1 MNPTKRISILFLV
14 LCCIF
19 TLVAPT
25 YASEIEPMTDATDD
39 FRATLSIG
47 FGGQASCNV
56 IANASLISYKLEVAM
71 SLNQLNNPNPLKT
84 WNASGTGKLIMTKN
98 YYVSRGYDYQVS
110 ATITV
115 RDSGG
120 RFIESFT
127 VYSSIVH
134 Y

>member
-1 MNPTKRISILFLV
+1 MNPTKRISVLFLV

-19 TLVAPT
+19 TLVVPT

-39 FRATLSIG
+39 FQATLSIG
-47 FGGQASCNV
+47 FGGYASCCA
-56 IANASLISYKLEVAM
+56 IANANSVSQKLEIVM
-71 SLNQLNNPNPLKT
+71 SLNRLGNPNPLKT
-84 WNASGTGKLIMTKN
+84 WNASGTGRLTISEN

>member
-1 MNPTKRISILFLV
+1 MNPTKRMSVLFLA
-14 LCCIF
+14 LCCAFALI
-19 TLVAPT
+19 APT

-47 FGGQASCNV
+47 FGGQATCSV
-56 IANASLISYKLEVAM
+56 LGSATSMSHKIEAIM
-71 SLNQLNNPNPLKT
+71 SLNRLGNPIPLKT
-84 WNASGTGKLIMTKN
+84 WSSQEAGELTMSEN

-127 VYSSIVH
+127 VCSAVVH

>member
-1 MNPTKRISILFLV
+1 MKTIKRMSALFLA

-19 TLVAPT
+19 TLIAPT
-25 YASEIEPMTDATDD
+25 YASEIEPMTDATDN
-39 FRATLSIG
+39 FKAILSIDFSG
-47 FGGQASCNV
+47 EASCSV
-56 IANASLISYKLEVAM
+56 TGKASLMSHKIEVVM
-71 SLNQLNNPNPLKT
+71 SLNQIGNPIPVKSWTANR
-84 WNASGTGKLIMTKN
+84 TGVLSMSKN
-98 YYVSRGYDYQVS
+98 YYVSRGHDYQVS

-127 VYSSIVH
+127 VYSAIVH